1 MKVLIVGAGP
11 AGLALAYLLKKSDP
25 KHSIRVIE
33 RHKINES
40 VGSGITLSPLSLK
53 DLDYELNL
61 HKELRVTSIS
71 YEGQNYLETPVK
83 IIAIARDALL
93 KFLREQCFSIGVD
106 LQYNNQLKNLADV
119 NLSSFDLIVG
129 ADGVNSLIRK
139 SFSEYFCPTLVRS
152 TLKHAWLAT
161 SKLFGQ
167 RLVNMFQASNGV
179 LLNAWAYQYSD
190 SLASFI
196 LECTS
201 SGLKKSGL
209 EGLSHSATCNRIA
222 HIFENELEGH
232 PVIAATD
239 FRWNSFKLLKNKSWH
254 YQNVVIIGDAAHTTH
269 FSKGYGT
276 VLAICDAI
284 CLTKHLI
291 TNSNISAALQSF
303 EKERRPEIELHQS
316 RSASSLKWY
325 ETVLRLYESGST
337 SAVIDAIILTQRDI
351 DFSDLK
357 LH

>member
-1 MKVLIVGAGP
+1 
-11 AGLALAYLLKKSDP
+11 
-25 KHSIRVIE
+25 
-33 RHKINES
+33 
-40 VGSGITLSPLSLK
+40 
-53 DLDYELNL
+53 
-61 HKELRVTSIS
+61 
-71 YEGQNYLETPVK
+71 
-83 IIAIARDALL
+83 
-93 KFLREQCFSIGVD
+93 
-106 LQYNNQLKNLADV
+106 
-119 NLSSFDLIVG
+119 
-129 ADGVNSLIRK
+129 
-139 SFSEYFCPTLVRS
+139 
-152 TLKHAWLAT
+152 
-161 SKLFGQ
+161 
-167 RLVNMFQASNGV
+167 MFQASNGV

-291 TNSNISAALQSF
+291 ANSNISAALQSF
-303 EKERRPEIELHQS
+303 EKERWPEIELHQS